1 MKIVNAMVGTLLLAA
16 SPLAV
21 QAEDMSYSY
30 IDLGYN
36 EADLDN
42 VADGDGFSVRGS
54 IGFAENFFAFA
65 DYATFGF
72 PASVDL
78 DQISVG
84 LGGHFG
90 ISERVDL
97 VGRVGYTE
105 LDISVPGLGSGSEDG
120 YLVSAGIRGQVSDSF
135 ELEGHAVHTDLGS
148 NVGDSTALVVAG
160 RYFFSEKF
168 AVGAEYR
175 TGDDIG
181 GADLDVIYA
190 GVRFAF

>member
-16 SPLAV
+16 TPFAAD
-21 QAEDMSYSY
+21 AEDMSYSF

-36 EADLDN
+36 EADLDS

-54 IGFAENFFAFA
+54 IGFAEDFFAFA
-65 DYATFGF
+65 DYANFGF
-72 PASVDL
+72 PGGVDL
-78 DQISVG
+78 DQYSVG
-84 LGGHFG
+84 LGGHLG
-90 ISERVDL
+90 IAENVDL
-97 VGRVGYTE
+97 VGRVGYTK
-105 LDISVPGLGSGSEDG
+105 LDLSVPGFGSGDEDG
-120 YLVSAGIRGQVSDSF
+120 YVIAAGIRGRIADGF

-148 NVGDSTALVVAG
+148 DVGDSTALVVGG
-160 RYFFSEKF
+160 RYFFTDNF

-190 GVRFAF
+190 GVRFTF

>member
-1 MKIVNAMVGTLLLAA
+1 MKIVNAMVGSLLLAA
-16 SPLAV
+16 LPVAA

-30 IDLGYN
+30 VDLGYT
-36 EADLDN
+36 EADLDS

-54 IGFAENFFAFA
+54 IGFAEDFFAFA
-65 DYATFGF
+65 EYATFGF

-78 DQISVG
+78 DQIAVG
-84 LGGHFG
+84 LGGRLG
-90 ISERVDL
+90 ITENVDL

-105 LDISVPGLGSGSEDG
+105 LDLTVPGLGSGDADG
-120 YLVSAGIRGQVSDSF
+120 YLVSAGIRGRITEGF

-148 NVGDSTALVVAG
+148 NVGDSTAFVVGG
-160 RYFFSEKF
+160 RYFFTENF
-168 AVGAEYR
+168 AAGAEYR
-175 TGDDIG
+175 TGDDLG

>member
-1 MKIVNAMVGTLLLAA
+1 MKIVNAMVGSLLLAA
-16 SPLAV
+16 VPLAA

-30 IDLGYN
+30 VEAGYT
-36 EADLDN
+36 EADLDS
-42 VADGDGFSVRGS
+42 VADGDGFAVRGS

-65 DYATFGF
+65 EYATFGF

-84 LGGHFG
+84 LGGHLG

-105 LDISVPGLGSGSEDG
+105 FDLSVPGLGSDSVDG
-120 YLVSAGIRGQVSDSF
+120 YLVSAGIRGQVTDAF
-135 ELEGHAVHTDLGS
+135 ELEGHAVYTDLGS
-148 NVGDSTALVVAG
+148 GAGDSTALVAGG
-160 RYFFSEKF
+160 RYLFTENF

-175 TGDDIG
+175 TGDDLG
-181 GADLDVIYA
+181 GTDLDVIYV
-190 GVRFAF
+190 GVRFTF

>member
-1 MKIVNAMVGTLLLAA
+1 MKIVNAMVGSLLLAA
-16 SPLAV
+16 VPLAA

-30 IDLGYN
+30 VEAGYT
-36 EADLDN
+36 EADLDS
-42 VADGDGFSVRGS
+42 VADGDGFAVRGS

-65 DYATFGF
+65 EYATFGF

-84 LGGHFG
+84 LGGHLG

-105 LDISVPGLGSGSEDG
+105 FDLSVPGLGSDSVDG
-120 YLVSAGIRGQVSDSF
+120 YLVSAGIRGQVTDAF
-135 ELEGHAVHTDLGS
+135 ELEGHAVYTDLGS
-148 NVGDSTALVVAG
+148 GAGDSTALVAGG
-160 RYFFSEKF
+160 RYFFTENF

-175 TGDDIG
+175 TGDDLG
-181 GADLDVIYA
+181 GTDLDVIYV
-190 GVRFAF
+190 GVRFTF